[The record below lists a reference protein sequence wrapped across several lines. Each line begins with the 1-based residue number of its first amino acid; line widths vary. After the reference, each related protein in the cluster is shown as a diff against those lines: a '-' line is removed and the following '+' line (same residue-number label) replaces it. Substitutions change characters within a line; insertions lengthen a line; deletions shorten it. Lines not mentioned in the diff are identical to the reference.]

1 MFARNTKWIAFILS
15 AALISCS
22 QQDDL
27 LDSGV
32 ADGTEITTTVSLK
45 TPAALGTRSVPDV
58 YDTTA
63 DYTYFGESGMPSI
76 GNLDL
81 KDDPLTFTVGIYVEK
96 KGTDGN
102 SVFTLV
108 NKQDKVNV
116 QNDEAYFNFRLLKG
130 QTYRIVAYADYS
142 GAAQQNLENIDFT
155 KPGLNRERDDA
166 FFVSEDFVADEH
178 VAAVLKRPF
187 GKLRLIARDFNTF
200 AKGGKFKFTNVK
212 VTYKN
217 QGSADGQNPMLTY
230 NRFNALSKDFC
241 YVAPAASEGEE
252 TPATPATPTV
262 TTEYTSAPAVYGA
275 EYGENGEAAYATV
288 FTMYLPANLGDKDTS
303 GKYAPVEDGT
313 PVPQSW
319 MYPFDVEVTYE
330 NTEAAATTPD
340 AGDTEAST
348 PEPTTVTR
356 SFAIDIPVKRNWLT
370 TVDAADFWTDNS
382 EIKVSVDPR
391 FDGFINAVPE
401 KQIVVHNMTELR
413 KAVADIK
420 KLSTKTGKIILD
432 ADIEWTYE
440 YQDIVLDYGTVV
452 YLDLNGHTIQ
462 TIKNG
467 GSDINRYA
475 DVTNVKEWKKTYEA
489 GKGKDLSGDELTAF
503 NQAKELL
510 QYYKY
515 IDNDGNHFIGTDGK
529 DKYNKSYPFQ
539 SFFQIWDKGSHL
551 IIDDSQKNP
560 VGGMKCLYA
569 DITPIYC
576 LHGGAVTINAGN
588 FVIAGDNPAV
598 YSLDN
603 EKDLT
608 GNKRPSVI
616 TINGGW
622 FENLDGTT
630 SVTKKD
636 KNGNDIVRYYYETLI
651 NIYNDGKLEGTK
663 YGYGIVHLNGGSYVD
678 FDPAQNDNIIG
689 DATNKW
695 VNPETHTI
703 LKETINGH
711 TVHTVIAKDNP
722 SYY

>member
-1 MFARNTKWIAFILS
+1 MFARNAKWAALILS
-15 AALISCS
+15 AALVSCS

-27 LDSGV
+27 LGSGA

-45 TPAALGTRSVPDV
+45 APVAMGTRGVPNV
-58 YDTTA
+58 YETTTEL
-63 DYTYFGESGMPSI
+63 TYFGESGMPSI

-96 KGTDGN
+96 KGTDG

-108 NKQDKVNV
+108 DKQDRVNV

-142 GAAQQNLENIDFT
+142 GAAQADLENIDFT

-166 FFVSEDFVADEH
+166 FFVSEDFVADDH

-200 AKGGKFKFTNVK
+200 AKGEKFKFTNVK

-230 NRFNALSKDFC
+230 NRFNALSKDFG

-262 TTEYTSAPAVYGA
+262 TTEYTSAPAVYQA
-275 EYGENGEAAYATV
+275 EYGENGEAEYATV
-288 FTMYLPANLGDKDTS
+288 FTMYLPANFGEKDTS
-303 GKYAPVEDGT
+303 GDYAPVEDGT

-348 PEPTTVTR
+348 PAPTTVTR

-382 EIKVSVDPR
+382 NIKVSVDPR
-391 FDGFINAVPE
+391 FEGFITAVPE
-401 KQIVVHNMTELR
+401 KQILVNSWAQLAEALNTIMTTEPY
-413 KAVADIK
+413 V
-420 KLSTKTGKIILD
+420 GKIILG
-432 ADIEWTYE
+432 
-440 YQDIVLDYGTVV
+440 QDIYINTSKGKNIYRIDENDKYADVEVH
-452 YLDLNGHTIQ
+452 LDLNGHKIATHYD
-462 TIKNG
+462 G
-467 GSDINRYA
+467 DGCDG
-475 DVTNVKEWKKTYEA
+475 TNHLSAEIYKKVQKFNA
-489 GKGKDLSGDELTAF
+489 VFRLFGK
-503 NQAKELL
+503 AK
-510 QYYKY
+510 
-515 IDNDGNHFIGTDGK
+515 
-529 DKYNKSYPFQ
+529 
-539 SFFQIWDKGSHL
+539 L
-551 IIDDSQKNP
+551 IIDDSSKDASGAIINKYIEAP
-560 VGGMKCLYA
+560 LV
-569 DITPIYC
+569 YC
-576 LHGGAVTINAGN
+576 YNGASVTINAGK
-588 FVIAGDNPAV
+588 FIIGDDNPAI
-598 YSLDN
+598 YSYDHTLYSTYSTSYTDKN
-603 EKDLT
+603 
-608 GNKRPSVI
+608 GNVVTDDYYVNTFYNNGPSHI

-622 FENLDGTT
+622 FENPDGTT
-630 SVTKKD
+630 PVYKKNSKGEIVKD
-636 KNGNDIVRYYYETLI
+636 ENGNPIISRYYYNTLI
-651 NIYNDGKLEGTK
+651 NIYNDGNIPGIK
-663 YGYGIVHLNGGSYVD
+663 YGYGYVSLNGGSYVD
-678 FDPAQNDNIIG
+678 FDPAQSDNIIG

-695 VNPETHTI
+695 VNPDTHTI

-722 SYY
+722 TYY